1 VALQGD
7 FVVSSKWLPIQAFE
21 LIVFEMITN

>member
-1 VALQGD
+1 MALQGN
-7 FVVSSKWLPIQAFE
+7 FLVSNKWLPIQAFE